1 MQEIPSQNPNSNST
15 MNPQNQFQMPTIYP
29 HYYPPPPHQDPLTQI
44 PNPNYTT
51 NPSSS
56 SSQLPVYASSI
67 QPPGVESSNFI
78 NIYQLP
84 PPSRSCYE
92 AAQAAAAAAYQQQIQ
107 EWQAAHFHHNPDA
120 AAVSLTTTAGT
131 SMGTTVPAG
140 ASTLNTSA
148 QWTYPTVQPCVNG
161 TALNKG
167 LKKNKKTK
175 VVQSAYCEVCKID
188 CTSRDTLANHRS
200 GKKHKKNLEKIK
212 EAKRIAA
219 QPPQVIVPPPIVPSP
234 TPIQVIVPPPIVPS
248 PAPPPNV
255 VTAPAVGPQ
264 EKPSKK
270 KKAALSSK
278 ESLDTKRRKLL
289 EGGTAVEAVRIC
301 KVCDVVCNSQTVFHY
316 HLAGQ
321 KHATMVK
328 KLTAAGTI
336 VT

>member
-1 MQEIPSQNPNSNST
+1 
-15 MNPQNQFQMPTIYP
+15 MPTIYP
-29 HYYPPPPHQDPLTQI
+29 HYYPPPHHQDPLTQI
-44 PNPNYTT
+44 PNPNYT

-56 SSQLPVYASSI
+56 SSQLPVYASCI
-67 QPPGVESSNFI
+67 ESSNFI
-78 NIYQLP
+78 NTYQLP

-120 AAVSLTTTAGT
+120 AAVSLTTTAAT
-131 SMGTTVPAG
+131 SMGTSVPAV
-140 ASTLNTSA
+140 APTLNTSA
-148 QWTYPTVQPCVNG
+148 QWTYPAVQPCVNG

-212 EAKRIAA
+212 EAKRIAV
-219 QPPQVIVPPPIVPSP
+219 QPPE
-234 TPIQVIVPPPIVPS
+234 VIVPPPIVPS
-248 PAPPPNV
+248 PAPPPPNV
-255 VTAPAVGPQ
+255 VTAPTVGPQ

-289 EGGTAVEAVRIC
+289 EGGTAVEALRIC